1 MYNCFIIGY
10 PLKKP
15 RSVVIWKKYFKK
27 NKIKSTMDPLEVKI
41 SKLSNFIKKIK
52 KNKNFLAT
60 AVTSPLKILSYK
72 FIKPG
77 DKISKSAKSV
87 NLIIKKKEK
96 LYGYNTDII
105 SLIQIIKKYK
115 KNNILIIGLGGVG
128 MPLYNVLSKIK
139 KYKISVLTRN
149 KNNPYKYKNCYN
161 SFDQIKSNINLVI
174 NCTPLGSNLKK
185 NYINKTPISNDI
197 IKNFFK
203 KKVRVLD
210 IIYKPKN
217 TVLNKIC
224 KKYGISYSNGI
235 EMNTLQ
241 AKIALK
247 LINNNLKKI

>member
-87 NLIIKKKEK
+87 NLIIKKKK
-96 LYGYNTDII
+96 SFMDII
-105 SLIQIIKKYK
+105 R
-115 KNNILIIGLGGVG
+115 
-128 MPLYNVLSKIK
+128 
-139 KYKISVLTRN
+139 T
-149 KNNPYKYKNCYN
+149 
-161 SFDQIKSNINLVI
+161 
-174 NCTPLGSNLKK
+174 
-185 NYINKTPISNDI
+185 
-197 IKNFFK
+197 
-203 KKVRVLD
+203 
-210 IIYKPKN
+210 
-217 TVLNKIC
+217 
-224 KKYGISYSNGI
+224 
-235 EMNTLQ
+235 
-241 AKIALK
+241 
-247 LINNNLKKI
+247 